1 MSKYLFC
8 FTYIIKNVD
17 KDVQE
22 ESFCEEIN
30 EYLSSHLECDVANLD
45 ARIQSASDEE
55 LSEVADWA
63 SYSCSYMHNVLSE
76 RDLQL
81 QSDIAQ
87 TEAEKLSEDNPDS
100 YEDIYE
106 DVCDDLSHEV
116 TSTELIINGK
126 VYRGI

>member
-1 MSKYLFC
+1 MTEYLFC
-8 FTYIIKNVD
+8 FTYKITISERD
-17 KDVQE
+17 IQE
-22 ESFCEEIN
+22 ENFCIQIN

-63 SYSCSYMHNVLSE
+63 SYSCSYMHNLLSE
-76 RDLQL
+76 RVLQL

-106 DVCDDLSHEV
+106 DLCDDLSHEV